1 MVQMTLRTFK
11 LINLV
16 GGFNKLMDKVLAN
29 RIKKVVGKVVRLV
42 PKMPLWR
49 ANKF

>member
-1 MVQMTLRTFK
+1 MTLRTFK

-16 GGFNKLMDKVLAN
+16 AGFNKLMNKVLAN
-29 RIKKVVGKVVRLV
+29 RIKKVVGKVARLG